1 MRTPMVER
9 MARSRLSVA
18 LLVVLAAMSVSAVS
32 AAYAVGV
39 GPVTTLTT
47 SPSPA
52 ASGWVTSTGTVTFS
66 LSASGGVAPV
76 YSYYQIATGTV
87 TTWTVPVKISTQ
99 GTTTLHYYSNDA
111 SGNLEASTTALIKID
126 NAKPTTTLTA
136 VDLSTTASDTL
147 LVGFTRKDTA
157 SGVATGYVA
166 VDGAATQTVVGTSTV
181 AVTGLGIVHQVAY
194 WSSDVAGNVEAPH
207 VAEITV
213 YPTAPPVLDTE
224 ITIVRSVASVK
235 NGHKFT
241 LTGRLMNGLLG
252 DLVVVEVRKPRSARW
267 SYSSARLV
275 YAMSGTDGLWY
286 YGYTP
291 KLTGTY
297 TFRVS
302 FAGDA
307 TRYDC
312 ISGTTS
318 VLVK

>member
-9 MARSRLSVA
+9 MARSRLAVA
-18 LLVVLAAMSVSAVS
+18 LLVVVAAMAVSAVS
-32 AAYAVGV
+32 VAYAVGV

-66 LSASGGVAPV
+66 LSATGGTAPV

-87 TTWTVPVKISTQ
+87 TTYTVPVKVSTQ

-126 NAKPTTTLTA
+126 NAKPTTTLTY
-136 VDLSTTASDTL
+136 VGLSTTTSDTL

-166 VDGAATQTVVGTSTV
+166 VDGAATQTVGTTQTV
-181 AVTGLGIVHQVAY
+181 PVTGLGVVHQVAY
-194 WSSDVAGNVEAPH
+194 WSSDKAGNIEAPH

-213 YPTAPPVLDTE
+213 YPTEPPVLDTE
-224 ITIVRSVASVK
+224 ITIVRSTASVK
-235 NGHKFT
+235 LGHQFT
-241 LTGRLMNGLLG
+241 LTGVLTNGLFH
-252 DLVVVEVRKPRSARW
+252 DPVVVEVRKPGSSRW

-275 YAMSGTDGLWY
+275 YAVSGTDGLWY

-291 KLTGTY
+291 KVRGTF
-297 TFRVS
+297 TFRAS
-302 FAGDA
+302 FAGDD

-312 ISGTTS
+312 MSGTTS